1 MAKKRSTKKAVK
13 EECCNMKGYH
23 GCKVFLIK
31 IASMAFL
38 LFLMTVWPGLRMA
51 LLSVHWGVYLG
62 IVIVLIII
70 HVSTRCC
77 CCKKK

>member
-13 EECCNMKGYH
+13 EECCDIKTH
-23 GCKVFLIK
+23 HCCKVFLIK

-38 LFLMTVWPGLRMA
+38 LFLMTVWTGLGRA
-51 LLSVHWGVYLG
+51 LLSVHWGVYLA

-70 HVSTRCC
+70 HLASGC